1 MFDLN
6 TVYKYETL
14 MGEQTIA
21 ENREEASFI
30 WDNYY
35 DRESM
40 RNEYELAIL
49 SLREPAD
56 CTVSMRKSTISV
68 HTRCQ
73 GLSVFWNRRGWSL

>member
-1 MFDLN
+1 MRL
-6 TVYKYETL
+6 L
-14 MGEQTIA
+14 W
-21 ENREEASFI
+21 ENRRLPKTGREASFI

-73 GLSVFWNRRGWSL
+73 DYPSSGTGGDGVCDCV